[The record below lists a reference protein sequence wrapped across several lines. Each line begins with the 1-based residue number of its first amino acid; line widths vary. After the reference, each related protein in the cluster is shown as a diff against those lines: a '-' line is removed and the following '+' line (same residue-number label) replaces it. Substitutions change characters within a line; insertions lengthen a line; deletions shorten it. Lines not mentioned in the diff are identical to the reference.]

1 MWQKLKHEQS
11 LIKKSTNFVHQT
23 THKKYV
29 LNLHQQFQL
38 GYFIMTHLFPPFWG
52 GLNCFM
58 PFNLTTNS
66 PGNQAYYH
74 GNQRVHLNKA
84 LITDSQYAIPTFISP
99 VLGVFITSI
108 IDKIQI
114 LPIGDQIFGSSER
127 RNPKERLT
135 SVRWLHQ
142 KMFRN

>member
-11 LIKKSTNFVHQT
+11 LIKKAQILCIKPHT
-23 THKKYV
+23 KKYV

-135 SVRWLHQ
+135 SVTWLHQ

>member
-1 MWQKLKHEQS
+1 
-11 LIKKSTNFVHQT
+11 
-23 THKKYV
+23 
-29 LNLHQQFQL
+29 
-38 GYFIMTHLFPPFWG
+38 MTHLFPPFWG
-52 GLNCFM
+52 GFNSFM

-84 LITDSQYAIPTFISP
+84 LITDSLYAIPTFISP
-99 VLGVFITSI
+99 VLGVFITPI

-135 SVRWLHQ
+135 GVRRLHQ